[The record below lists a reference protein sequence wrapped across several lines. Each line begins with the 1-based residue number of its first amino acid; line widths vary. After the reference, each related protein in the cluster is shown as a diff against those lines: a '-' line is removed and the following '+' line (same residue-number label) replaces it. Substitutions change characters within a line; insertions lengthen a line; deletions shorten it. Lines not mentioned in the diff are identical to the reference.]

1 MKHTLILTILLSIPL
16 FAVSAEQDKRVMERL
31 RVDIAE
37 LKGAP
42 SVEQIV
48 EKQKEAADDLLLVI
62 NSGRYEGKRLAY
74 LQQVHNQMLLRP
86 EPTQA
91 EVNRTHAAMIEHMS
105 NNQRD
110 NIKNNSSNQNN
121 NFREQQ
127 IKMREMRQTMKR
139 DSATN
144 PSTP

>member
-1 MKHTLILTILLSIPL
+1 MKHTLILTILLSMPL

-105 NNQRD
+105 NSQRD

-139 DSATN
+139 D
-144 PSTP
+144 

>member
-105 NNQRD
+105 NSQRD

-139 DSATN
+139 D
-144 PSTP
+144 

>member
-1 MKHTLILTILLSIPL
+1 MKHTLILTILLSMPL

-37 LKGAP
+37 LKGPP

-127 IKMREMRQTMKR
+127 IKMREMRKTMKR

-144 PSTP
+144 PSTQ

>member
-1 MKHTLILTILLSIPL
+1 
-16 FAVSAEQDKRVMERL
+16 
-31 RVDIAE
+31 
-37 LKGAP
+37 
-42 SVEQIV
+42 
-48 EKQKEAADDLLLVI
+48 
-62 NSGRYEGKRLAY
+62 
-74 LQQVHNQMLLRP
+74 MLLRP

-127 IKMREMRQTMKR
+127 IKMREMRQTMTR

>member
-1 MKHTLILTILLSIPL
+1 MPL

-37 LKGAP
+37 LKGPP

-105 NNQRD
+105 NSQRD

-139 DSATN
+139 D
-144 PSTP
+144 

>member
-1 MKHTLILTILLSIPL
+1 MKHTLILTILLSMPL

-37 LKGAP
+37 LKGPP
-42 SVEQIV
+42 SIEQVV
-48 EKQKEAADDLLLVI
+48 EKQKEAANDLLLVI
-62 NSGRYEGKRLAY
+62 NSGRYKGKRLAY

-86 EPTQA
+86 EPTQT
-91 EVNRTHAAMIEHMS
+91 EVNRTHTAMIEHMS
-105 NNQRD
+105 NNQRG

-127 IKMREMRQTMKR
+127 IKKREMRQTMKR